1 MKLMSLEF
9 PLGNSILT
17 AVRLVTGGIC
27 ARVGFDLDETEDCKV
42 CVTESLLLLSRRGG
56 KNVRVLFEQEDNLK
70 ISFESEDVSV
80 AREEVPEEE
89 ISVALLSALVENLQ
103 IFSEGH
109 DMRISF
115 GIGKL

>member
-9 PLGNSILT
+9 PLNNRILT

-27 ARVGFDLDETEDCKV
+27 AQLGFDIDETEDCKV

-56 KNVRVLFEQEDNLK
+56 KTVRVNFEQDDSLK
-70 ISFESEDVSV
+70 ITFDAENEGDSPKQPS
-80 AREEVPEEE
+80 EEE
-89 ISVALLSALVENLQ
+89 ISVALLSALVNDLQ
-103 IFSEGH
+103 IRTDDEI
-109 DMRISF
+109 MRISF